1 MSKLNPNAQKWVDAL
16 RSRKYQQAQG
26 HLRNGDS
33 FCCLGVACDISGI
46 GTWTEYGYTINHYGN
61 NNLLPKEVRNWLGL
75 KDNAGGHDIG
85 TPQATHLAWEND
97 HGTTFEQ
104 IADVIEAN
112 ADELG
117 VSA

>member
-16 RSRKYQQAQG
+16 RSGKYQQAQG

-46 GTWTEYGYTINHYGN
+46 GTWTESGYSINHYGSYK
-61 NNLLPKEVRNWLGL
+61 LLPKEVRNWLGL
-75 KDNAGGHDIG
+75 KDISGSYG
-85 TPQATHLAWEND
+85 ATHLAWEND
-97 HGTTFEQ
+97 QGKTFEQ
-104 IADVIEAN
+104 IADLIEAN

>member
-16 RSRKYQQAQG
+16 RSRKYQQAQCK
-26 HLRNGDS
+26 LRNGDS

-46 GTWTEYGYTINHYGN
+46 GTWTESGYTINHYGSY
-61 NNLLPKEVRNWLGL
+61 NLLPKEVRNWLGL
-75 KDNAGGHDIG
+75 KDTSGSYG
-85 TPQATHLAWEND
+85 ATHLAWEND
-97 HGTTFEQ
+97 HGKTFEQ

>member
-16 RSRKYQQAQG
+16 RSRKYQQARRT
-26 HLRNGDS
+26 LRNGDS

-46 GTWTEYGYTINHYGN
+46 GTWTESGYIINHYGSYRS
-61 NNLLPKEVRNWLGL
+61 LPNEVRNWLGL
-75 KDNAGGHDIG
+75 KDAYGSYGAG
-85 TPQATHLAWEND
+85 TPQEAHLAWEND
-97 HGTTFEQ
+97 HGKNFEQ
-104 IADVIEAN
+104 IADLIEAN